1 MGKLSDAHRGKTVPV
16 PPRIFSRWSF
26 ALSRSLLYLLLPAR
40 MGATTDKVPLYAL
53 GHPFAWEFPKIYRVD
68 FLFMAGFVA
77 TMGCVPPHSRPFRSL
92 ACAADVFL
100 SAGLRTPCS
109 LPHPTAPHANMS
121 RDRWLVYTAAND
133 LTAK

>member
-1 MGKLSDAHRGKTVPV
+1 MHIGGKLSPSRRG
-16 PPRIFSRWSF
+16 FSL
-26 ALSRSLLYLLLPAR
+26 AGPSRYRGRYYIYYCPAR